1 MTVAFFCPRN
11 GQANKTLRRIP
22 DSETLQ
28 AQRIFMPRKIAV
40 QKKTPAAAMI
50 LGVGSFAHSI
60 GRTLKDAGAD
70 VSTYLTRNYG
80 HFSPT
85 LIGKTFSRDAFPSP
99 VPLIKQNKIDVVIPQ
114 SIDWA
119 LQPWANDL
127 IKSGVGIFSPTGEAM
142 RIERERDFAR
152 ELCAKFK
159 IPFPKSFVAS
169 NRIEA
174 EKILAKNPQPFVI
187 KNPLCSPTSP
197 IHTILCETVADTRAW
212 LRHVNYAEGVFLQE
226 YLGRTEAGHIALV
239 SDGEIHSL
247 VTNQEYKYA
256 FNGNLGI
263 VAGAPLGGIV
273 ERDENDKYGLA
284 RELIHPLLPWFRKV
298 NYHGPIQVT
307 AIKCDGRDALPRVQ
321 ADRQVGPTKKGKWHV
336 IEYNIRIGVTSG
348 PMILRMLKNPAEI
361 VLRTARN
368 EKLKLLFNDKLNFG
382 CSLTLAGYGYPF
394 TQVRGPQLPLEVDGK
409 FDCDVW
415 WNEVAR
421 GAEEQLFSTGHRIAD
436 VIALAPKLD
445 AAIAK
450 AYANIRK
457 IRVVSS
463 YFRTDVGQSLWPP
476 GTV

>member
-1 MTVAFFCPRN
+1 MV
-11 GQANKTLRRIP
+11 
-22 DSETLQ
+22 
-28 AQRIFMPRKIAV
+28 
-40 QKKTPAAAMI
+40 KKVLKPQPNVSVMV
-50 LGVGSFAHSI
+50 LGVGSFAQSL
-60 GRTLKDAGAD
+60 GTALADAGAN

-80 HFSPT
+80 HYSPT
-85 LIGKTFSRDAFPSP
+85 LVGKTFSRDAFPSP
-99 VPLIKQNKIDVVIPQ
+99 VPLIKQHKIDVVIPQ

-119 LQPWANDL
+119 MQPWAEDL
-127 IKSGVGIFSPTGEAM
+127 VKSGVGIFSPTGEAM

-174 EKILAKNPQPFVI
+174 EKILEKHPQPFVI

-197 IHTILCETVADTRAW
+197 VHTILCETVADTRAW
-212 LRHVNYAEGVFLQE
+212 LRQVNYAEGVFLQE
-226 YLGRTEAGHIALV
+226 YLGRAEAGHIVLV
-239 SDGEIHSL
+239 SGGEIHSL

-263 VAGAPLGGIV
+263 VAGAPLGGLV
-273 ERDENDKYGLA
+273 ERDEKDKYGLA
-284 RELIHPLLPWFRKV
+284 RELIHPLKPWLREVKF
-298 NYHGPIQVT
+298 NGPLQVT
-307 AIKCDGRDALPRVQ
+307 AIKRG
-321 ADRQVGPTKKGKWHV
+321 GKWHV

-348 PMILRMLKNPAEI
+348 PMILRMLKNPTDVI
-361 VLRTARN
+361 LKTARN
-368 EKLKLLFNDKLNFG
+368 EKLKLAFDEKLKFG

-421 GAEEQLFSTGHRIAD
+421 GADYHLVTTGHRVAD
-436 VIALAPKLD
+436 VIALAPTLK

-457 IRVVSS
+457 IRVVGS

-476 GTV
+476 GKV

>member
-1 MTVAFFCPRN
+1 
-11 GQANKTLRRIP
+11 
-22 DSETLQ
+22 
-28 AQRIFMPRKIAV
+28 
-40 QKKTPAAAMI
+40 MI

-60 GRTLKDAGAD
+60 GTALAEDGAEI
-70 VSTYLTRNYG
+70 STYLTRNYG
-80 HFSPT
+80 HFPPS
-85 LIGKTFSRDAFPSP
+85 LVGKTFSRDAFPSP
-99 VPLIKQNKIDVVIPQ
+99 IPLIRENGIEVVIPQ

-119 LQPWANDL
+119 QAAWAKDLQ
-127 IKSGVGIFSPTGEAM
+127 KSGGGIFSPVGEAM
-142 RIERERDFAR
+142 KIERERDFAR
-152 ELCAKFK
+152 KLCADFK

-174 EKILAKNPQPFVI
+174 EKILEKNPQPFVI

-226 YLGRTEAGHIALV
+226 YLGRAEAGHIALV
-239 SDGEIHSL
+239 SGGEIYSL

-256 FNGNLGI
+256 FNGNQGI
-263 VAGAPLGGIV
+263 VAGAPLGGLV

-284 RELIHPLLPWFRKV
+284 RELIHPLLPWFRGV

-307 AIKCDGRDALPRVQ
+307 AIKVVGQ
-321 ADRQVGPTKKGKWHV
+321 ASSLSSPKNKKSKTGKMPVPHWHV

-348 PMILRMLKNPAEI
+348 PMILRMLKNPAEMI
-361 VLRTARN
+361 LRTTRN
-368 EKLKLLFNDKLNFG
+368 EKLDLQFNDKLNFG

-394 TQVRGPQLPLEVDGK
+394 TQVRSPHLPLEISGQ

-421 GAEEQLFSTGHRIAD
+421 GADGNLIATGHRIAD

-457 IRVVSS
+457 LRVVGS

-476 GTV
+476 GNV

>member
-1 MTVAFFCPRN
+1 
-11 GQANKTLRRIP
+11 
-22 DSETLQ
+22 
-28 AQRIFMPRKIAV
+28 
-40 QKKTPAAAMI
+40 MI
-50 LGVGSFAHSI
+50 LGVGSFAHSL
-60 GRTLKDAGAD
+60 GQALADAGTT

-80 HFSPT
+80 HFPPSLVGP
-85 LIGKTFSRDAFPSP
+85 TFSRDAFPSP
-99 VPLIKQNKIDVVIPQ
+99 IPLIKQNGVDVVIPQ

-119 LQPWANDL
+119 LAPWAKDL
-127 IKSGVGIFSPTGEAM
+127 MKSGVGIFSPTREAM

-152 ELCAKFK
+152 KLCADFK
-159 IPFPKSFVAS
+159 IPFPQAYVAS

-174 EKILAKNPQPFVI
+174 EKILADHPQPFVI

-197 IHTILCETVADTRAW
+197 IHTILCETVEDTRAW

-226 YLGRTEAGHIALV
+226 YLGRAEAGHIALV
-239 SDGEIHSL
+239 SGGEIYSL

-256 FNGNLGI
+256 FNGNQGI
-263 VAGAPLGGIV
+263 VAGAPLGGLV
-273 ERDENDKYGLA
+273 ERDENDRYGLA
-284 RELIHPLLPWFRKV
+284 RELIHPLLPWLRKV

-307 AIKCDGRDALPRVQ
+307 AVKYNSSVGRASSRAGLGSPKRSGGSSV
-321 ADRQVGPTKKGKWHV
+321 ASPHPKWHV

-348 PMILRMLKNPAEI
+348 PMILRMLKKPVET

-368 EKLKLLFNDKLNFG
+368 EKLDPQFKPGLNFG

-394 TQVRGPQLPLEVDGK
+394 TQVRSPHLPLEVDGP

-421 GAEEQLFSTGHRIAD
+421 GADGKLVSTGHRIAD
-436 VIALAPKLD
+436 VIAVAPALD
-445 AAIAK
+445 AAIAR

-457 IRVVSS
+457 IRVVGS

-476 GTV
+476 GKV

>member
-1 MTVAFFCPRN
+1 
-11 GQANKTLRRIP
+11 
-22 DSETLQ
+22 
-28 AQRIFMPRKIAV
+28 MPRQISV
-40 QKKTPAAAMI
+40 KKNSPPSVMI
-50 LGVGSFAHSI
+50 LGVGSFAHSL
-60 GRTLKDAGAD
+60 GTALADAGAN
-70 VSTYLTRNYG
+70 VSTYLTRDYG
-80 HFSPT
+80 HFSPG
-85 LIGKTFSRDAFPSP
+85 LVGKTFSRANFPDP
-99 VPLIKQNKIDVVIPQ
+99 VPLLRQKKIDVVIPQ

-119 LQPWANDL
+119 QQPWANDL
-127 IKSGVGIFSPTGEAM
+127 IASGTGIFSPTGEAM

-152 ELCAKFK
+152 ELCAQFK

-174 EKILAKNPQPFVI
+174 EKILARNPQPFVI

-212 LRHVNYAEGVFLQE
+212 LRQVNYAEGVFLQE
-226 YLGRTEAGHIALV
+226 YLGRAEAGHIALV
-239 SDGEIHSL
+239 SGGEIHSL

-263 VAGAPLGGIV
+263 VAGAPLGGLV
-273 ERDENDKYGLA
+273 QRDEHDQYGLA
-284 RELIHPLLPWFRKV
+284 RELLHPLLPWFRKV

-307 AIKCDGRDALPRVQ
+307 AIKAR
-321 ADRQVGPTKKGKWHV
+321 GKWQV

-348 PMILRMLKNPAEI
+348 PMILRMLKNPAET
-361 VLRTARN
+361 VRRTARN
-368 EKLKLLFNDKLNFG
+368 EKLNLRFNEKLNFG

-394 TQVRGPQLPLEVDGK
+394 TQVRGPQLPLEVTGK

-421 GAEEQLFSTGHRIAD
+421 GADGNLLATGHRIAD
-436 VIALAPKLD
+436 VIALAPTLK

-457 IRVVSS
+457 IRVVGS

>member
-1 MTVAFFCPRN
+1 
-11 GQANKTLRRIP
+11 
-22 DSETLQ
+22 
-28 AQRIFMPRKIAV
+28 MPRKISV
-40 QKKTPAAAMI
+40 QKSPPPSAMI

-60 GRTLKDAGAD
+60 GKALADAGAD

-80 HFSPT
+80 HFSPS
-85 LIGKTFSRDAFPSP
+85 LAGPTFSRDAFPSP
-99 VPLIKQNKIDVVIPQ
+99 VPLIRERKIDVVIPQ

-119 LQPWANDL
+119 QAPWAKDL
-127 IKSGVGIFSPTGEAM
+127 LKSGVGIFSPTGEAM

-152 ELCAKFK
+152 DLCARFK

-174 EKILAKNPQPFVI
+174 ENILAKNPQPFVI
-187 KNPLCSPTSP
+187 KNPLCSPASP

-226 YLGRTEAGHIALV
+226 YLGRAEAGHIALV
-239 SDGEIHSL
+239 SGGEIYSL

-256 FNGNLGI
+256 FNGNQGI
-263 VAGAPLGGIV
+263 VAGAPLGGLV

-284 RELIHPLLPWFRKV
+284 RGLLHPLLPWFREV

-307 AIKCDGRDALPRVQ
+307 AIKVGQASSLGAPASRRRVQ
-321 ADRQVGPTKKGKWHV
+321 AKLAGETPALPGQWHV

-348 PMILRMLKNPAEI
+348 PMILRMLQNPAEI

-368 EKLKLLFNDKLNFG
+368 ERLDLQFNDKLNFG

-415 WNEVAR
+415 WNEIAR
-421 GAEEQLFSTGHRIAD
+421 GADDNLIATGHRIAD

-450 AYANIRK
+450 AYANIHK
-457 IRVVSS
+457 IRVVGS

-476 GTV
+476 GKT

>member
-1 MTVAFFCPRN
+1 MART
-11 GQANKTLRRIP
+11 I
-22 DSETLQ
+22 S
-28 AQRIFMPRKIAV
+28 
-40 QKKTPAAAMI
+40 KKQGNARFMI
-50 LGVGSFAHSI
+50 LGVGSFAQSI
-60 GRTLKDAGAD
+60 GQTLADDGAN

-80 HFSPT
+80 HFSPS
-85 LIGKTFSRDAFPSP
+85 LVGETFSRDS
-99 VPLIKQNKIDVVIPQ
+99 VPLIRENEIDVVIPQ

-119 LQPWANDL
+119 QQSWAKDL
-127 IKSGVGIFSPTGEAM
+127 LKSGVGIFSPTGEAM

-152 ELCAKFK
+152 ELCSKFK
-159 IPFPKSFVAS
+159 IPFPKSFVAQ

-174 EKILAKNPQPFVI
+174 ETILEKNPQPFVI

-212 LRHVNYAEGVFLQE
+212 LRNVNYAEGVFLQE
-226 YLGRTEAGHIALV
+226 YLGRAEAGHIALV
-239 SDGEIHSL
+239 SGGEIYSL

-256 FNGNLGI
+256 FNGNQGI

-284 RELIHPLLPWFRKV
+284 RELLHPLLPWFRKV

-307 AIKCDGRDALPRVQ
+307 AINVGQASSLSSSKNKKFKTGKMPVPR
-321 ADRQVGPTKKGKWHV
+321 WHV

-348 PMILRMLKNPAEI
+348 PMILQMLKNPAEI

-368 EKLKLLFNDKLNFG
+368 EKLDLQFNDKLNFG

-394 TQVRGPQLPLEVDGK
+394 TQVRAPHLPLEISGQ

-421 GAEEQLFSTGHRIAD
+421 GTDGNLIATGHRIAD
-436 VIALAPKLD
+436 VIALASKLD
-445 AAIAK
+445 VAISK
-450 AYANIRK
+450 AYDNIRK
-457 IRVVSS
+457 IRVVGS

-476 GTV
+476 GTI

>member
-1 MTVAFFCPRN
+1 VAIHNDRAMPR
-11 GQANKTLRRIP
+11 QRKSPPRRI
-22 DSETLQ
+22 SVMT
-28 AQRIFMPRKIAV
+28 
-40 QKKTPAAAMI
+40 

-60 GRTLKDAGAD
+60 GRMLADAGAN

-85 LIGKTFSRDAFPSP
+85 LVGKTFSRDTFPSP
-99 VPLIKQNKIDVVIPQ
+99 VSLIREKKIDVVIPQ

-119 LQPWANDL
+119 LQPWAKDL

-169 NRIEA
+169 NHIEA

-212 LRHVNYAEGVFLQE
+212 LRQVNYAEGVFLQE
-226 YLGRTEAGHIALV
+226 YLGRAEAGHIALV
-239 SDGEIHSL
+239 SGGEIHSL

-256 FNGNLGI
+256 FNGNMGI
-263 VAGAPLGGIV
+263 VAGAPLGGLV

-284 RELIHPLLPWFRKV
+284 RELLHPLLPWLRKV

-307 AIKCDGRDALPRVQ
+307 AIKADSLVGRASSRAELGTSIARGGSRGRSPHQ
-321 ADRQVGPTKKGKWHV
+321 KWHV

-368 EKLKLLFNDKLNFG
+368 EKLKLSFNEKLNFG

-394 TQVRGPQLPLEVDGK
+394 TQVRGPQLPLEVDGQ

-421 GAEEQLFSTGHRIAD
+421 GTDGNLISTGHRIAD

-445 AAIAK
+445 AAIAR
-450 AYANIRK
+450 AYANIRQ
-457 IRVVSS
+457 IRVVGS

-476 GTV
+476 GKT

>member
-1 MTVAFFCPRN
+1 
-11 GQANKTLRRIP
+11 
-22 DSETLQ
+22 
-28 AQRIFMPRKIAV
+28 
-40 QKKTPAAAMI
+40 MI
-50 LGVGSFAHSI
+50 LGVGSFAHSL
-60 GRTLKDAGAD
+60 GTALADAGAN
-70 VSTYLTRNYG
+70 VSTYLTRDYG
-80 HFSPT
+80 HFSPG
-85 LIGKTFSRDAFPSP
+85 LVGKTFSRANFPNP
-99 VPLIKQNKIDVVIPQ
+99 VPLLRQKKIDVVIPQ

-119 LQPWANDL
+119 QQPWANDL
-127 IKSGVGIFSPTGEAM
+127 IASGTGIFSPTGEAM

-152 ELCAKFK
+152 ELCAQFK

-174 EKILAKNPQPFVI
+174 EKILARNPQPFVI

-212 LRHVNYAEGVFLQE
+212 LRQVNYAEGVFLQE
-226 YLGRTEAGHIALV
+226 YLGRAEAGHIALV
-239 SDGEIHSL
+239 SGGEIHSL

-263 VAGAPLGGIV
+263 VAGAPLGGLV
-273 ERDENDKYGLA
+273 QRDEHDQYGLA
-284 RELIHPLLPWFRKV
+284 RELLHPLLPWFRKV

-307 AIKCDGRDALPRVQ
+307 AIKSRR
-321 ADRQVGPTKKGKWHV
+321 KWQV

-348 PMILRMLKNPAEI
+348 PMILRMLKNPAET
-361 VLRTARN
+361 VRRTAWN
-368 EKLKLLFNDKLNFG
+368 EKLNLRFNEKLNFG

-394 TQVRGPQLPLEVDGK
+394 TQVRGPQLPLEVAGK

-421 GAEEQLFSTGHRIAD
+421 DSDGNLLATGHRIAD
-436 VIALAPKLD
+436 VIALAPTLK

-457 IRVVSS
+457 IRVVGS

>member
-1 MTVAFFCPRN
+1 MVRKT
-11 GQANKTLRRIP
+11 QAPKTG
-22 DSETLQ
+22 
-28 AQRIFMPRKIAV
+28 V
-40 QKKTPAAAMI
+40 NAMI

-60 GRTLKDAGAD
+60 GQALADAGAN

-80 HFSPT
+80 HFPPSLVGP
-85 LIGKTFSRDAFPSP
+85 TFSRDSFASP
-99 VPLIKQNKIDVVIPQ
+99 VPLIKKSGVDVVIPQ

-119 LQPWANDL
+119 LAPWAEDL
-127 IKSGVGIFSPTGEAM
+127 LQSGVGIFSPTRGAM

-152 ELCAKFK
+152 KLCADFK
-159 IPFPKSFVAS
+159 IPFPQAYIAS

-174 EKILAKNPQPFVI
+174 EKILAQHPQPFVI

-197 IHTILCETVADTRAW
+197 VHTILCETVEDTRAW

-226 YLGRTEAGHIALV
+226 YLGRAEAGHIALV
-239 SDGEIHSL
+239 SDGEIYSL

-256 FNGNLGI
+256 FNGNQGI
-263 VAGAPLGGIV
+263 VAGAPLGGLV
-273 ERDENDKYGLA
+273 ERDPNDKHGLA

-307 AIKCDGRDALPRVQ
+307 AIKCNSSVGRASSRAGSSVAPPRQ
-321 ADRQVGPTKKGKWHV
+321 KWHV

-368 EKLKLLFNDKLNFG
+368 QKLDLQFNEKLNFG

-394 TQVRGPQLPLEVDGK
+394 TQVRSPHLPLEVDGR

-421 GAEEQLFSTGHRIAD
+421 GADGKLIATGHRIAD
-436 VIALAPKLD
+436 VIALAPQLD

-457 IRVVSS
+457 IRVVGS

-476 GTV
+476 GTI

>member
-1 MTVAFFCPRN
+1 MA
-11 GQANKTLRRIP
+11 
-22 DSETLQ
+22 
-28 AQRIFMPRKIAV
+28 
-40 QKKTPAAAMI
+40 KKTSKPPVAVMI

-60 GRTLKDAGAD
+60 GKALADAGANTT
-70 VSTYLTRNYG
+70 TYLTRNYG
-80 HFSPT
+80 HYPPT
-85 LIGKTFSRDAFPSP
+85 LAGKTFSRDAFPSP
-99 VPLIKQNKIDVVIPQ
+99 MPLIRENKVDVVIPQ

-119 LQPWANDL
+119 LQPWAADL
-127 IKSGVGIFSPTGEAM
+127 LRSGAGIFSPTGEAM

-152 ELCAKFK
+152 KLCADFK
-159 IPFPKSFVAS
+159 IPFPQAYVAS

-174 EKILAKNPQPFVI
+174 EKILAQHPRPFVI

-226 YLGRTEAGHIALV
+226 YLGRAEAGHIALV
-239 SDGEIHSL
+239 SGGEIYSL

-256 FNGNLGI
+256 FNGNQGI
-263 VAGAPLGGIV
+263 VAGAPLGGLV

-284 RELIHPLLPWFRKV
+284 RELLHPLLPWFRKV

-307 AIKCDGRDALPRVQ
+307 AINVGQASRLSPSKAKKLETGATPVLRGR
-321 ADRQVGPTKKGKWHV
+321 WHV

-348 PMILRMLKNPAEI
+348 PMILRMLKNPAEVI
-361 VLRTARN
+361 LRTTRN
-368 EKLKLLFNDKLNFG
+368 EALNLQFNDKLNFG

-394 TQVRGPQLPLEVDGK
+394 TQVRGPQLPLEVDGQ

-421 GAEEQLFSTGHRIAD
+421 GADGNLVATGHRIAD
-436 VIALAPKLD
+436 VVALAPKLG
-445 AAIAK
+445 AAIAR

-457 IRVVSS
+457 LRVVGS

-476 GTV
+476 GRT